1 MPLLRRNYFII
12 SKHHSNS
19 PFIIIYN
26 SWIMIVFLVWYFLFI
41 ISLIHSFCKI
51 ISFFTFL
58 WIFILLILPSFRNH
72 NTIIPKI
79 ITYSVSIFI
88 FYIWIKLILFI
99 WYYSLHSKFHSFSLF
114 LFIFFEIITIILLFI
129 LYLLF
134 FNFFFLFFTFPIIW
148 YIYLFLF

>member
-1 MPLLRRNYFII
+1 MFFIWNF
-12 SKHHSNS
+12 SLYSLFHSVCNVITKIPS
-19 PFIIIYN
+19 NII
-26 SWIMIVFLVWYFLFI
+26 
-41 ISLIHSFCKI
+41 KPK
-51 ISFFTFL
+51 TL
-58 WIFILLILPSFRNH
+58 WIFILFILPSFRNH

-79 ITYSVSIFI
+79 ITYGVPIFI

-99 WYYSLHSKFHSFSLF
+99 CYYSLHSKFHSFSLF

-134 FNFFFLFFTFPIIW
+134 FNLLFFIFLFSFLLFNFFFLFFTFPIIL

>member
-1 MPLLRRNYFII
+1 MII
-12 SKHHSNS
+12 
-19 PFIIIYN
+19 F
-26 SWIMIVFLVWYFLFI
+26 FVWYFLFVS
-41 ISLIHSFCKI
+41 SLMHSFCKI
-51 ISFFTFL
+51 SSSLIFW

-79 ITYSVSIFI
+79 ITNCVSIFI
-88 FYIWIKLILFI
+88 SYFWIMLVLFI

>member
-1 MPLLRRNYFII
+1 MII
-12 SKHHSNS
+12 
-19 PFIIIYN
+19 F
-26 SWIMIVFLVWYFLFI
+26 FVWYFLFVS
-41 ISLIHSFCKI
+41 SLMHSFCKI
-51 ISFFTFL
+51 SSSLIFW

-79 ITYSVSIFI
+79 ITYGVSIFI